1 MFASWRIGTPAITRE
16 RLRGRLA
23 ISRERLSRALERPSV
38 AIAAIV
44 AAAAVLRLWGLGSV
58 GFNSDEAVY
67 AGQAAALAGDPIY
80 GGLFQVFR
88 AHPLLVQFLVSL
100 VFRFGVDDVAARLVA
115 VAFGL
120 AAIPLTYLTGSF
132 LNGRRIGLVA
142 AAIVALMPYHVV
154 VSRQILLDAPM
165 TTLFMLGVYFVARYT
180 ASGLPRWLYAAA
192 IAGGLAFLAKETAIL
207 LAVTGAAM
215 VLVIPEIRVH
225 PIRLLIAAG
234 LFLVALSPYPAAIA
248 ISGATDTARQF
259 LVWQLLRE
267 PNHVWTFYAEIL
279 PAAMG
284 VLVLIAAAAGLVEIA
299 RRRAWQDRIILVWII
314 VPVAF
319 FEAWPVKGYQYL
331 LPIAPAVAITAGIGL
346 VHGIDRWRRRA
357 SPRLTAIGPALVLAA
372 LAISLFVP
380 AAQGVLTTTTRGSL
394 AGTGGLP
401 GGREAGLWIRENVP
415 LGATF
420 ITIGPTMSN
429 IVRFYGQR
437 PSFGLS
443 VSPNPLRRNPAY
455 DPIRNPDRSI
465 QLLGIQYIAIDVWSA
480 ERSPFFAQRLRGYI
494 DKYHGR
500 LVHEQ
505 RAVTR
510 DASDHVTERVVI
522 EIYEVRP

>member
-1 MFASWRIGTPAITRE
+1 MSGRLDSSTPAAASVGLRDGWGSTRVA
-16 RLRGRLA
+16 LGA
-23 ISRERLSRALERPSV
+23 I
-38 AIAAIV
+38 IAV
-44 AAAAVLRLWGLGSV
+44 AAALRLWGLGNV

-67 AGQAAALAGDPIY
+67 AGQAAALAGDPTY

-100 VFRFGVDDVAARLVA
+100 VFRFAVDDVLARLVG

-120 AAIPLTYLTGSF
+120 AAIPLTYLTGAF
-132 LNGRRIGLVA
+132 LYGRRVGLVA
-142 AAIVALMPYHVV
+142 ALIVAVMPYHVI

-165 TTLFMLGVYFVARYT
+165 TTLFMLGVYGIARYT
-180 ASGLPRWLYAAA
+180 ASGMNRWLYAAA
-192 IAGGLAFLAKETAIL
+192 IAGGLAFLAKETAVL
-207 LAVTGAAM
+207 LVVTGAAM
-215 VLVIPEIRVH
+215 LLVIPEIHVRPV
-225 PIRLLIAAG
+225 RLLIAG
-234 LFLVALSPYPAAIA
+234 ILFLAALLPYPAAIV

-279 PAAMG
+279 PGAMG
-284 VLVLIAAAAGLVEIA
+284 ILVLIAAVLGLVELA
-299 RRRAWQDRIILVWII
+299 RRRGWQDRIILTWII
-314 VPVAF
+314 VPLAF

-331 LPIAPAVAITAGIGL
+331 LPIAPAVAITASLGI
-346 VHGIDRWRRRA
+346 VHGLETWLRA
-357 SPRLTAIGPALVLAA
+357 RAPAVMSIATRVAVAAVVVSLLVP
-372 LAISLFVP
+372 SL
-380 AAQGVLTTTTRGSL
+380 QGVLTTTTRGSL

-401 GGREAGLWIRENVP
+401 GGREAGLWIREHVP
-415 LGATF
+415 AGATF
-420 ITIGPTMSN
+420 MTIGPTLSN

-465 QLLGIQYIAIDVWSA
+465 QLLRIQYIAFDIWSA
-480 ERSPFFAQRLRGYI
+480 ERSPFFANRLRGYI
-494 DKYHGR
+494 EKYKGR

-505 RAVTR
+505 TAVTR
-510 DASDHVTERVVI
+510 DTYDRISERVVI
-522 EIYEVRP
+522 QIYEVRP